1 MSQVNATVLLT
12 HLRHPGQERYHNER
26 NCTFLFY
33 SFCQVIKEIAGVKS
47 NFRVLALSATPGGD
61 MNVS

>member
-12 HLRHPGQERYHNER
+12 HLRHPVQGRCHNQR
-26 NCTFLFY
+26 SCTFMFY

-47 NFRVLALSATPGGD
+47 SFRVLALSATPGGD